1 MGDQTLVCALPRI
14 GHLVGLLLFGLVV
27 AGCAGLASLDDLN
40 ALPERSLRPD
50 GAVLV
55 SHNEHPAQA
64 TIEGPLPAI
73 TADVLGTDLTPAAV
87 YAWYDDT
94 LRSAGWTRDP
104 GDLMSVR
111 TTTEE
116 SVQVWRRGD
125 VVARV
130 AILTKGDP
138 RNPPAAGYETLY
150 ELAFAATVRQSFAP
164 IPT

>member
-1 MGDQTLVCALPRI
+1 MVRALYRT
-14 GHLVGLLLFGLVV
+14 GLLIAVLLLGLGV
-27 AGCAGLASLDDLN
+27 AGCGGLSSLNDLN

-50 GAVLV
+50 GAVV
-55 SHNEHPAQA
+55 ISHNEHPAES
-64 TIEGPLPAI
+64 TIDGPIPAI

-87 YAWYDDT
+87 YAWYDDA
-94 LRSAGWTRDP
+94 LQAAGWTPDP

-116 SVQVWRRGD
+116 SVQVWRRDD

-130 AILTKGDP
+130 AILIKGDP
-138 RNPPAAGYETLY
+138 RNPPAEGHETLY

-164 IPT
+164 MPT